1 MNKLSPRIR
10 YNCKSCNF
18 GLEDDNVI
26 PTIILSKPKEK
37 TTTKITT
44 FYPKKYTKNTN
55 SLF

>member
-18 GLEDDNVI
+18 GLEDDNAI

-44 FYPKKYTKNTN
+44 YYPKKYTKNTN